1 MPVEPLAFPLKPPP
15 FVIRD
20 AQADKFTQDSL
31 YDYDPK
37 FVKKVQRKI
46 KQFLIK

>member
-1 MPVEPLAFPLKPPP
+1 MPVEAITFPMKHPAFA
-15 FVIRD
+15 IRD
-20 AQADKFTQDSL
+20 VQADNFTENTL

-46 KQFLIK
+46 QQFLK